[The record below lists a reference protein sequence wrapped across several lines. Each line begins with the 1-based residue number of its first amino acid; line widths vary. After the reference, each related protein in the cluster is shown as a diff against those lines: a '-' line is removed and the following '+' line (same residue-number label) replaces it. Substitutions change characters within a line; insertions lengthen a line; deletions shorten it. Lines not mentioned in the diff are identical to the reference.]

1 LLTPGVKEAQAQIL
15 HVEPFFAQS
24 PRGILSYMERKPTYI
39 RAWRKKR
46 GYALEEMVGRL
57 DVLGVP
63 ITAASL
69 SRIERGIQ
77 PCSLDTIEAIA
88 EALGVESWQLLKD
101 NPDIPT
107 APVADFIQHLDEKDA
122 AQAEAVLRAM
132 FEKRA

>member
-1 LLTPGVKEAQAQIL
+1 
-15 HVEPFFAQS
+15 
-24 PRGILSYMERKPTYI
+24 MERKPTYI

-46 GYALEEMVGRL
+46 GYALEELVGRL
-57 DVLGVP
+57 DVLGIP

-77 PCSLDTIEAIA
+77 PCTIDTIEAIA
-88 EALGVESWQLLKD
+88 SALDVESWQLLKD

-107 APVADFIQHLDEKDA
+107 APVADFISHLSEKEA

>member
-1 LLTPGVKEAQAQIL
+1 
-15 HVEPFFAQS
+15 
-24 PRGILSYMERKPTYI
+24 MERKPTYI
-39 RAWRKKR
+39 RAWREAGGGGRKKG
-46 GYALEEMVGRL
+46 GYTLDEIAGRL
-57 DVLGVP
+57 EVLDVR
-63 ITAASL
+63 ITTASL

-77 PCSLDTIEAIA
+77 PCSVDTLEAIA

-107 APVADFIQHLDEKDA
+107 APVADFISHLSEKEA

>member
-1 LLTPGVKEAQAQIL
+1 
-15 HVEPFFAQS
+15 
-24 PRGILSYMERKPTYI
+24 MERKPTYI

-57 DVLGVP
+57 DVLGIP

-69 SRIERGIQ
+69 SRIERGSQ
-77 PCSLDTIEAIA
+77 PCSLDTLEAIA
-88 EALGVESWQLLKD
+88 SALDVESWQLIKD
-101 NPDIPT
+101 DPDVSSG
-107 APVADFIQHLDEKDA
+107 PVVDFLQHLDAKES